1 MTDINRYGSYEMG
14 RPQQRDSLVDLLDRV
29 LDKGVV
35 IAGDIVINL
44 LDIELLTIKVRLLI
58 ASVDKAREMGINW
71 WETDPQL
78 THKAQGKRGNQK
90 EMAALEDENRQLRQ
104 RLERM
109 EEKLT
114 RLLEQAPPRQNQ
126 NKRVVERTAGG

>member
-1 MTDINRYGSYEMG
+1 MTDINRYGNYEMG

-44 LDIELLTIKVRLLI
+44 LDIELITIKVRLLI

-71 WETDPQL
+71 WEVDPQL
-78 THKAQGKRGNQK
+78 VHKPMTARRLQQTNL
-90 EMAALEDENRQLRQ
+90 ALEEENRQLRQ

-114 RLLEQAPPRQNQ
+114 RLLDQAPPRQNP